1 MPIRQSI
8 CYSKG
13 GLILVRNGIGNRD
26 LGAQLRRYA
35 KQLQRCR
42 IHGYLFAA
50 FGHPSGSR
58 GCIAPFSAVGIHVAD
73 LCRYF
78 GKDPL
83 RSDTDYL
90 PYPRSLHLWVGSD
103 AFRLLGGN
111 ILKGAVCIAA
121 YLPKLVGFIAGVQ

>member
-1 MPIRQSI
+1 M
-8 CYSKG
+8 
-13 GLILVRNGIGNRD
+13 ILVRDGIGNRD

-50 FGHPSGSR
+50 FGHPSGS
-58 GCIAPFSAVGIHVAD
+58 GGGIAPFGAVGIHVAD
-73 LCRYF
+73 LCRGF
-78 GKDPL
+78 GKDTL
-83 RSDTDYL
+83 RSDTDHL

-111 ILKGAVCIAA
+111 ILKGAMRIAA
-121 YLPKLVGFIAGVQ
+121 YLPKLVGFITGVQRQDNGEHGSK

>member
-1 MPIRQSI
+1 M
-8 CYSKG
+8 
-13 GLILVRNGIGNRD
+13 ILVRDGIGNRD

-58 GCIAPFSAVGIHVAD
+58 GGIAPFGAVGIHVAD
-73 LCRYF
+73 LCRRF
-78 GKDPL
+78 GKDTI
-83 RSDTDYL
+83 RSDADHLPCPRRLYL
-90 PYPRSLHLWVGSD
+90 RVGGD
-103 AFRLLGGN
+103 TFRLLGGN

-121 YLPKLVGFIAGVQ
+121 YLPKLVGFIAGVQRQDNGEHGRK

>member
-1 MPIRQSI
+1 MAVSYTHLDVYKRQ
-8 CYSKG
+8 
-13 GLILVRNGIGNRD
+13 
-26 LGAQLRRYA
+26 
-35 KQLQRCR
+35 
-42 IHGYLFAA
+42 
-50 FGHPSGSR
+50 
-58 GCIAPFSAVGIHVAD
+58 APFSAVGIHVAD
-73 LCRYF
+73 LCRYV

-121 YLPKLVGFIAGVQ
+121 YLSLIHI